1 MEVEIGKKLSAWS
14 PVIMSI
20 GALAL
25 VGAQI
30 AMHGTQPMRD
40 EGALA
45 HVWQMLVLGQVP
57 IIGFFV
63 FRWLRTY
70 PRQGA
75 TVLIAQLLAA
85 ASALVPVHTMGW

>member
-1 MEVEIGKKLSAWS
+1 MDVEIGKKLSAWN

-20 GALAL
+20 GATVL
-25 VGAQI
+25 VGVQVTL
-30 AMHGTQPMRD
+30 HGSAPERD

-45 HVWQMLVLGQVP
+45 HVWQLLILGQVP

-63 FRWLRTY
+63 LRWLRTY

-75 TVLIAQLLAA
+75 AVLATQVIAA
-85 ASALVPVHTMGW
+85 ALALAPVHAMGW